1 MVCVNENFRRACS
14 NLKVIWEGSAG
25 MTGTGS
31 MHGPVTNI
39 TRSGR
44 FSIRQLAIW
53 KMG

>member
-1 MVCVNENFRRACS
+1 MVCVKENFRCVCS
-14 NLKVIWEGSAG
+14 NLKVIWEGSAD

-44 FSIRQLAIW
+44 FSIRPLAIW
-53 KMG
+53 KME